1 MTRQSLLQSALDQY
15 SGEIQG
21 KVYQESPNEQGC
33 LGVTAHP
40 GVILRLICSA
50 VDVAA
55 GPAELPVRLMLRFGL
70 ILSFFQAFRL
80 AIEGAAN
87 SHGQLK
93 FHVALLNKYFSTHFR
108 PLTESPHIVD
118 NITGH
123 HRVLRDIRRI
133 SKTHP

>member
-1 MTRQSLLQSALDQY
+1 MAQTLALPFLATLLFFLTMNERRLTCQALLQANLDQY

-50 VDVAA
+50 VDVAD
-55 GPAELPVRLMLRFGL
+55 GPAELLVQLMLRFGL

-80 AIEGAAN
+80 AIEGAACCQQ
-87 SHGQLK
+87 SRAVEVPCCTAK
-93 FHVALLNKYFSTHFR
+93 
-108 PLTESPHIVD
+108 
-118 NITGH
+118 
-123 HRVLRDIRRI
+123 
-133 SKTHP
+133 